1 MKSWDRDAEQTVVV
15 TGMGMITAIAN
26 DRENTWNQL
35 LQGKSGIKLDRQL
48 QIPVA
53 RIDKIETSQHKA
65 QSRAQYFLK
74 KVVLEAIADANLE
87 PPLINTGVVIGSS
100 RSNQRELELLLDHPN
115 RQLIQDYWWICQ
127 PANLSAAI
135 ARLLQTQA
143 PVLAPM
149 AACATGNWAIAQ
161 ACELIRSGQC
171 DMAIVGATDAAITP
185 LTIAGFQKI
194 GVLAESGVY
203 PLSKERQGFALGEGA
218 AALVLESLKSA
229 KQRASKIYGRVLG
242 WGITNDAYHT
252 TSPSPDNL
260 MAAIAIKDCLGR
272 SQITAEQVGYIN
284 VHGTA
289 TQMNDVR
296 EAELIQK
303 FFPHSAVS
311 ATKGSTGHTLGATGM
326 IEAAFC
332 LLALR
337 DQILPPCVGM
347 QTPAF
352 DIRTIQKAERS
363 LNLEYALNFSFGF
376 GGQNAIIAFGQEF
389 KTQEASGGASRRH
402 SSSGFVS

>member
-1 MKSWDRDAEQTVVV
+1 MKSWDRDIELTTVVV
-15 TGMGMITAIAN
+15 TGIGMMTAIAN

-35 LQGKSGIKLDRQL
+35 LQGKSGITIDQQL

-53 RIDKIETSQHKA
+53 RIDEIENSQCNA
-65 QSRAQYFLK
+65 QSSRAQYFLQK
-74 KVVLEAIADANLE
+74 AVLEAIADANLE
-87 PPLINTGVVIGSS
+87 LPLINCGVVIGSS
-100 RSNQRELELLLDHPN
+100 RSNQRELELLLDHPD
-115 RQLIQDYWWICQ
+115 RQLMQDNWWNCQ
-127 PANLSAAI
+127 PANLSASI

-161 ACELIRSGQC
+161 ACDLIRSGKC
-171 DMAIVGATDAAITP
+171 EMAIAGATDAAITP

-194 GVLAESGVY
+194 GVLAELGVY

-218 AALVLESLKSA
+218 ASLVLESLQSA
-229 KQRASKIYGRVLG
+229 KQRATRIYGSVLG
-242 WGITNDAYHT
+242 WGITNDAYHA

-260 MAAIAIKDCLGR
+260 MAALAIKDCLTR
-272 SQITAEQVGYIN
+272 SQITSEQVGYIN

-289 TQMNDVR
+289 TQMNDAR
-296 EAELIQK
+296 EAELIQNILPSSK
-303 FFPHSAVS
+303 VS
-311 ATKGSTGHTLGATGM
+311 GTKGATGHTLGATGM

-337 DQILPPCVGM
+337 DQVLPPCVGM

-352 DIRTIQKAERS
+352 DIHTIQKAERS
-363 LNLEYALNFSFGF
+363 PDLQYALNFSFGF
-376 GGQNAIIAFGQEF
+376 GGQNAIVAFGQEC
-389 KTQEASGGASRRH
+389 KT
-402 SSSGFVS
+402 